1 MQSCAFT
8 ATEYFSEY
16 ICIQVTGTDFSV
28 LSFKPTSVQTAQKLL
43 LASHLFMVIFQLLF
57 LWLGFV
63 CLVFLLLL
71 LLLICICKVSL
82 HCSVTHIYFC
92 MHSQTCLH
100 AHTLFCTQINPI
112 RPRCF
117 LTCRESSR
125 DPRAGRLLCPQCAES
140 PCDWLASILAILEQ
154 RGPSITCSLR

>member
-1 MQSCAFT
+1 MQSCALT

-63 CLVFLLLL
+63 CLVF
-71 LLLICICKVSL
+71 VVVVVVVV
-82 HCSVTHIYFC
+82 VTY
-92 MHSQTCLH
+92 LY
-100 AHTLFCTQINPI
+100 L
-112 RPRCF
+112 
-117 LTCRESSR
+117 
-125 DPRAGRLLCPQCAES
+125 
-140 PCDWLASILAILEQ
+140 
-154 RGPSITCSLR
+154 